1 MKTFFL
7 RINYFD
13 SPLKNPRQIDE
24 DVGLLEVKLVELEK
38 VWQKRED
45 DLQNQ
50 LEIRACDLDENVIEV
65 RAACY
70 YLN

>member
-1 MKTFFL
+1 M
-7 RINYFD
+7 
-13 SPLKNPRQIDE
+13 
-24 DVGLLEVKLVELEK
+24 KLVELEK

-65 RAACY
+65 RAACN
-70 YLN
+70 YLY